1 MSLGMEA
8 DNMAVIFSNSPGVAT
23 AIVDPN
29 VIPVT
34 FGIGGW
40 GNAAVRNAIIR
51 GVAIKSGGNYQL
63 NYTLRN
69 FTYVYVFGELAGDF
83 IVTGLT
89 FTGTCGGSN
98 FNGISGVINYYGNF
112 GISYYGNPVPIQIGA
127 YGFWGFL
134 VSIET
139 GIHDP
144 DSQLGKFT
152 LVFKTLPS

>member
-1 MSLGMEA
+1 
-8 DNMAVIFSNSPGVAT
+8 MAVIFSNAPGIAT
-23 AIVDPN
+23 AIVSPQ

-51 GVAIKSGGNYQL
+51 GVGIKSAGNFQMS
-63 NYTLRN
+63 YTLRN

-83 IVTGLT
+83 VVTGLT
-89 FTGTCGGSN
+89 FVGNCANSN
-98 FNGISGVINYYGNF
+98 FGGITGVVNYYANY
-112 GISYYGNPVPIQIGA
+112 GIAYYGNPVPIQIGA
-127 YGFWGFL
+127 AGFYGFL
-134 VSIET
+134 VSVET